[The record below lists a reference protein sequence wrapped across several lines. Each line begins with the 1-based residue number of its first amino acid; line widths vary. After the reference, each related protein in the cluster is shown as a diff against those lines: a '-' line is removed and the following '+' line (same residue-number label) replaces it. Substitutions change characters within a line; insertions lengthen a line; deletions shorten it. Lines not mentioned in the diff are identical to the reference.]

1 MDSKPCPEP
10 AGTLKRAPS
19 LDLRMTGNKP
29 VWAVIKQM
37 TREAA
42 ETPWGMRGVHLPVI
56 VAEDAS
62 GLCHLIQLRCPVT
75 KK

>member
-19 LDLRMTGNKP
+19 LDLRMTDNKP
-29 VWAVIKQM
+29 VSAVIKQW
-37 TREAA
+37 TPETA
-42 ETPWGMRGVHLPVI
+42 EKLWGVRGVHLPVI

-62 GLCHLIQLRCPVT
+62 GLYHLNQLCCHVT

>member
-1 MDSKPCPEP
+1 MDSKLCPEP
-10 AGTLKRAPS
+10 AGTLKRAPL

-37 TREAA
+37 TPEAA
-42 ETPWGMRGVHLPVI
+42 ETPWGVHLPVI

-62 GLCHLIQLRCPVT
+62 GLCHFIQLRCPVT